1 MSPAGFNRS
10 AVRKGP
16 FSTLAIHF
24 LSITGRGR
32 AQTVQ
37 DLMSR
42 QKLSAQSCAALL
54 DPDTSDPKP
63 VDCSPSSVGHLA
75 LVTAFLAPDT

>member
-10 AVRKGP
+10 AVRKGL

-37 DLMSR
+37 DSMSR
-42 QKLSAQSCAALL
+42 QERAKRDLKSAALL
-54 DPDTSDPKP
+54 RQSEGRESN
-63 VDCSPSSVGHLA
+63 CQGRYRASE
-75 LVTAFLAPDT
+75 